1 MVHAARTELSRNC
14 VAPATDL
21 LNILS
26 FLEVISNE
34 ALLCFGNLGKNRLGF
49 GFAAQEQEVVSL
61 GAGQSLQT

>member
-1 MVHAARTELSRNC
+1 LGKAVHWLQLRRIKL
-14 VAPATDL
+14 L

-34 ALLCFGNLGKNRLGF
+34 ALLCFGDLGKNRLGF

>member
-1 MVHAARTELSRNC
+1 MLRKAVHWLQLRRIKL
-14 VAPATDL
+14 L

-34 ALLCFGNLGKNRLGF
+34 ALLCFGDLGKNRLGF